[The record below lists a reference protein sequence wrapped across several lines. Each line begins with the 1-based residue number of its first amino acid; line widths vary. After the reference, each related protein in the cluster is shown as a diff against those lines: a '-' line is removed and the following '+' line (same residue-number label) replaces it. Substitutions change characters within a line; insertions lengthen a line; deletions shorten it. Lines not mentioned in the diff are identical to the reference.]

1 MKKITLMSL
10 ILLTSCS
17 VSKTKLSDEAKDI
30 KVVYT
35 KPSKNCSALKKVIG
49 ENDEGVLDLAINHA
63 RNLAAIEDASTLYI
77 EDKVNVSQKW
87 RVYATAYICTK
98 K

>member
-1 MKKITLMSL
+1 MKHL
-10 ILLTSCS
+10 ILLSLVTFVSCS

-35 KPSKNCSALKKVIG
+35 KPTKGCNAVKKVVG
-49 ENDEGVLDLAINHA
+49 ENDEGVLDLAVNHA
-63 RNLAAIEDASTLYI
+63 RNLAAREDATTLFI

-87 RVYATAYICTK
+87 RVYATAYICSK

>member
-1 MKKITLMSL
+1 MKKISL
-10 ILLTSCS
+10 IAILLLGSCS
-17 VSKTKLSDEAKDI
+17 VSKTKLNDDAKNI

-35 KPSKNCSALKKVIG
+35 KPMKGCSAVKKVVG
-49 ENDEGVLDLAINHA
+49 ENDEGVLDLAVNHA
-63 RNLAAIEDASTLYI
+63 RNLASREDANTLYI